1 MVNPTQDNLTPYGT
15 ASQSSNHETSLP
27 ENAIKPPISN
37 IFSIS
42 SCAHTA
48 LVPGPAWWMFH
59 FSSGYAYI
67 TNIKLYYREN
77 YAYRMD
83 GFKLY
88 VTNSSTIP
96 PDGYLCYEDGP
107 GLPNPST
114 TMTIQC
120 RQLGTYIIYYDNTG
134 DYQFGPIIELC
145 YVAITGCR
153 KGMWGTD
160 CYTKCPTVCIGQ
172 HCHPENGLCVWGCGE
187 QKCLNNRWD
196 IKTGVC
202 TEGCVREFSQL
213 CNCYKYNITP
223 YGIATQ
229 ISNFESLPQNAR
241 EPPISNAFTSYNY
254 VADQTP
260 EYFWRR
266 YESVR
271 KNRSC
276 KESSDKEID
285 DAAKDWLRFS
295 LDREGGRKQRRER
308 KNNIN
313 NNDTVEI
320 QIEEDNTRG
329 DDQ

>member
-1 MVNPTQDNLTPYGT
+1 MLLVILIHTTYQLTVTAQHNLTPYGT

-27 ENAIKPPISN
+27 QNAIKPPISN
-37 IFSIS
+37 TFSIS

-48 LVPGPAWWMFH
+48 VIPGPAWWMFH

-160 CYTKCPTVCIGQ
+160 CYTKCPSVCIGQ
-172 HCHPENGLCVWGCGE
+172 HCYPENGLCVWGCGE
-187 QKCLNNRWD
+187 EKCLNNRWD
-196 IKTGVC
+196 KQTGVC

-213 CNCYKYNITP
+213 CNCYK
-223 YGIATQ
+223 
-229 ISNFESLPQNAR
+229 
-241 EPPISNAFTSYNY
+241 
-254 VADQTP
+254 
-260 EYFWRR
+260 
-266 YESVR
+266 
-271 KNRSC
+271 C
-276 KESSDKEID
+276 KYI
-285 DAAKDWLRFS
+285 
-295 LDREGGRKQRRER
+295 
-308 KNNIN
+308 
-313 NNDTVEI
+313 
-320 QIEEDNTRG
+320 
-329 DDQ
+329 